1 MYTHLKRISRDHRS
15 DKPSRSFWRYLA
27 KLALVAPL
35 LTAVIASADT
45 AYQPLE
51 RAMTDEERVR
61 SGVGS
66 LTSKQ
71 RQYLNDWLKARYSE
85 AASVDSQER
94 VTTRT
99 NSLPKPGKQ
108 TAIDEEIERR
118 VAEELAT
125 RKEQDR
131 EANTIRGPF
140 DAMLIGDFTGWRGKT
155 GFRLDNGQVWRQRSS
170 SQYRHRGDDYRVK
183 FDKNWMGGWEMTVI
197 SSGKSVLVSK
207 VK

>member
-1 MYTHLKRISRDHRS
+1 MYTPLKRTSRDYRS
-15 DKPSRSFWRYLA
+15 DQPSRSFWRYLT

-35 LTAVIASADT
+35 ITAVIASADT

-61 SGVGS
+61 SGVDS

-71 RQYLNDWLKARYSE
+71 RQYLNDWLKTRYGE
-85 AASVDSQER
+85 AAGVDSQER
-94 VTTRT
+94 VITRT
-99 NSLPKPGKQ
+99 NSPPKPIKQ

-118 VAEELAT
+118 VAEELAS
-125 RKEQDR
+125 RKKQDS
-131 EANTIRGPF
+131 EANTNRGPF

-155 GFRLDNGQVWRQRSS
+155 VFRLDNGQVWRQRSS
-170 SQYRHRGDDYRVK
+170 SQYRHRDDDYRVK

>member
-1 MYTHLKRISRDHRS
+1 
-15 DKPSRSFWRYLA
+15 
-27 KLALVAPL
+27 
-35 LTAVIASADT
+35 
-45 AYQPLE
+45 
-51 RAMTDEERVR
+51 MTDEERVR
-61 SGVGS
+61 SGVDS

-71 RQYLNDWLKARYSE
+71 RQYLNDWLKARFGK

-99 NSLPKPGKQ
+99 NSTPKPSKQ

-125 RKEQDR
+125 RKEQDSK
-131 EANTIRGPF
+131 ANANRGPF
-140 DAMLIGDFTGWRGKT
+140 DAMLTGDFTGWRGKT
-155 GFRLDNGQVWRQRSS
+155 VFRLDNGQIWRQRSS

>member
-1 MYTHLKRISRDHRS
+1 MYTHVKRTSRTYRS

-35 LTAVIASADT
+35 LTAAIASADT

-61 SGVGS
+61 SGVDS

-131 EANTIRGPF
+131 EANTNRGPF

-155 GFRLDNGQVWRQRSS
+155 VFRLDNGQVWRQRSS

-197 SSGKSVLVSK
+197 SSGKSVLVSN

>member
-35 LTAVIASADT
+35 LTAAIASADT

-61 SGVGS
+61 SGVDS

-71 RQYLNDWLKARYSE
+71 RQYLNDWLKARYGE

-99 NSLPKPGKQ
+99 NSTPKPSKQ

-125 RKEQDR
+125 RKEKDSK
-131 EANTIRGPF
+131 ANANRGPF
-140 DAMLIGDFTGWRGKT
+140 DAMLTGDFTGWRGKT
-155 GFRLDNGQVWRQRSS
+155 VFRLDNGQIWRQRSS

>member
-35 LTAVIASADT
+35 LTAAIASADT

-61 SGVGS
+61 SGVDS

-71 RQYLNDWLKARYSE
+71 RQYLNDWLKARYGE
-85 AASVDSQER
+85 APSVDSQER
-94 VTTRT
+94 ATTRT
-99 NSLPKPGKQ
+99 NSTPKPSKQ

-125 RKEQDR
+125 RKEQDSK
-131 EANTIRGPF
+131 ANANGGPF

-155 GFRLDNGQVWRQRSS
+155 VFRLDNGQIWRQRSS

-183 FDKNWMGGWEMTVI
+183 FDKNWMGGWEMTVV

>member
-1 MYTHLKRISRDHRS
+1 MYTHLKRISQDHRS
-15 DKPSRSFWRYLA
+15 NKPSRSFWRYLA

-35 LTAVIASADT
+35 LTAAIASADT

-61 SGVGS
+61 SGVDS

-71 RQYLNDWLKARYSE
+71 RQYLNDWLKARYGE

-99 NSLPKPGKQ
+99 NSTPKPSKQ

-125 RKEQDR
+125 RKEQDSK
-131 EANTIRGPF
+131 ANPNRGTF
-140 DAMLIGDFTGWRGKT
+140 DAMLTGDFTGWRGKT
-155 GFRLDNGQVWRQRSS
+155 VFRLDNGQIWRQRSS

>member
-35 LTAVIASADT
+35 LTAAIASADT

-61 SGVGS
+61 SGVDS

-85 AASVDSQER
+85 ASSVDSLER

-99 NSLPKPGKQ
+99 NSTPKPSKQ
-108 TAIDEEIERR
+108 
-118 VAEELAT
+118 L
-125 RKEQDR
+125 Q
-131 EANTIRGPF
+131 N
-140 DAMLIGDFTGWRGKT
+140 LC
-155 GFRLDNGQVWRQRSS
+155 
-170 SQYRHRGDDYRVK
+170 
-183 FDKNWMGGWEMTVI
+183 
-197 SSGKSVLVSK
+197 
-207 VK
+207 